1 MPVGSSIEGK
11 SKGRKNPQHTMRL
24 RNFVIHRKYTV
35 RGDPRVAVACL
46 ELDTSEFSGLNLLI
60 DLVMKRKY
68 IVTLCT
74 L

>member
-1 MPVGSSIEGK
+1 
-11 SKGRKNPQHTMRL
+11 MRL

-46 ELDTSEFSGLNLLI
+46 VLDTSEFSGLNLLI